1 MERMLSAVGGGTM
14 SRVDAPLPSEPG
26 EEIETVD
33 GVPVLAEVHELVP
46 APAVPPAVT
55 TAAVAATGF
64 LAGAATYA
72 LLQRR
77 ATRRMPGA
85 SLSASL
91 RGAGDTSRRTYLV
104 HVVSRRLD

>member
-1 MERMLSAVGGGTM
+1 M
-14 SRVDAPLPSEPG
+14 SRVETPPPSEPG
-26 EEIETVD
+26 EEIEKIETVD
-33 GVPVLAEVHELVP
+33 AVPVLAEVHELLP

-55 TAAVAATGF
+55 TAAAAATGF

-77 ATRRMPGA
+77 ATRRSPGA

-91 RGAGDTSRRTYLV
+91 RGADASRRTYLV